1 MRRLRSAKF
10 VAILFCLFSACASFE
25 PGMRYQDLMRPRQPT
40 AEQSIAGFSVSV
52 EEFASERKSRQAFDA
67 DVAPHGLLALL
78 LKVENNGSQT
88 VRVQENMVSA
98 YLGNELLGSLGG
110 ENAAGQSANSE
121 YAGKALGWTLAAG
134 PFAILL
140 WPVTIGASA
149 AHTAS
154 VNRRIEQH
162 FESLRFN
169 DALLKPNQTAA
180 GFLYYKLPDQAKRL
194 ESLRLEIVTSI
205 EGSGEKPKFV
215 IPLPVIDLSAPVSAR
230 VAEPI
235 ATNPAASPSQSTSN
249 TACVSPSSC

>member
-1 MRRLRSAKF
+1 MSAGHPARSIF
-10 VAILFCLFSACASFE
+10 ILFCLFVSGCASFE

-40 AEQSIAGFSVSV
+40 TKQTIDGLDISV

-67 DVAPHGLLALL
+67 DLAPNGLLAVL

-88 VRVQENMVSA
+88 VRIQENMVSA
-98 YLGNELLGSLGG
+98 YFADQLLGSLGG
-110 ENAAGQSANSE
+110 DMAANQSANSE

-134 PFAILL
+134 PFAVLL

-180 GFLYYKLPDQAKRL
+180 GFLYYKLPDGTKRL
-194 ESLRLEIVTSI
+194 ENLRLEVISTVAD
-205 EGSGEKPKFV
+205 SGEKSKFNLT
-215 IPLPVIDLSAPVSAR
+215 LPTIDLSAPVSAR
-230 VAEPI
+230 IVDP
-235 ATNPAASPSQSTSN
+235 N
-249 TACVSPSSC
+249 SSKN